1 MLYYSAVLH
10 LPFHPDSIDNALV
23 WIFGIVFTLFVMGIL
38 SFWPASRGHWSALL
52 LAGPSVLLGGFLIWN
67 VVTPTRPDSLMPD
80 LWYLFPAPLAVG
92 VASILFWA
100 AARCTKREEESGDE
114 ESS

>member
-1 MLYYSAVLH
+1 MTH
-10 LPFHPDSIDNALV
+10 LPFYPESIDSALG
-23 WIFGIVFTLFVMGIL
+23 WIFGIVFTLVVMGIF
-38 SFWPASRGHWSALL
+38 SFWPASRGHWSALV
-52 LAGPSVLLGGFLIWN
+52 LAGPSVLLGGVLIWN
-67 VVTPTRPDSLMPD
+67 ILAPVRPDSLMPD

-100 AARCTKREEESGDE
+100 AARHARRVENSADE